1 MSDNKVVSM
10 ETREERERKEHRK
23 QREANIEDMKINVFV
38 KMEELRE
45 VCKAA
50 GKPILL
56 SSFLSE
62 LSQIAVT
69 WWCLDKENEGGRH
82 NGR

>member
-1 MSDNKVVSM
+1 
-10 ETREERERKEHRK
+10 
-23 QREANIEDMKINVFV
+23 MKINVFV

-45 VCKAA
+45 VCVAA